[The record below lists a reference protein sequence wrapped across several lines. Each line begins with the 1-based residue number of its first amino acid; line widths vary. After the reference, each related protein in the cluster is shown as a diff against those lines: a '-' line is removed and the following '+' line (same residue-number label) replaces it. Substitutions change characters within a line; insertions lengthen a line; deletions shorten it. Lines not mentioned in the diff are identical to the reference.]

1 LSFCF
6 QFRKDPEEETK
17 LSEEEI
23 AALRN
28 EAERILSDE
37 IKNFHSS
44 KLVLGELFRFWDPLD
59 LIRPLWTPKVRLIA
73 KSNVCIESNV
83 FNLLNILPNFIKV
96 GQTVI
101 MK

>member
-44 KLVLGELFRFWDPLD
+44 KLNSGSGLTLRLWDLLD
-59 LIRPLWTPKVRLIA
+59 LNRL
-73 KSNVCIESNV
+73 
-83 FNLLNILPNFIKV
+83 L
-96 GQTVI
+96 
-101 MK
+101 